1 MANTFYL
8 EIMAADHPFYRGQA
22 LGLIYTTQYGQAEV
36 LANHTA
42 QISALADGILR
53 YKTEDGE
60 WHEGIAG
67 VGVMRFT
74 NNRCRVL
81 VDTCEKPEEIDR
93 ARAEAALE
101 RAQEKLRQKKS
112 TEEYYLA
119 QAALARAFVRLKETS
134 GK

>member
-1 MANTFYL
+1 MAKTFYL
-8 EIMAADHPFYRGQA
+8 EIIAADHPFYRGRA
-22 LGLIYTTQYGQAEV
+22 VSLIYTTKFGEAEV

-42 QISALADGILR
+42 QISALADGLLR
-53 YKTEDGE
+53 YKTEDGL
-60 WHEGIAG
+60 WHVGIAG

-93 ARAEAALE
+93 ARAEAALS
-101 RAQEKLRQKKS
+101 RAKEKLRQKKS
-112 TEEYYLA
+112 NEEYYLA